1 MYLYKAYQVE
11 VKVKRGD
18 QVEVK
23 VEVGTSPKHD
33 VGHTQTV
40 FDTHATGCGT
50 FPLEFLWFLKCD
62 KKLRFSS
69 VCSEMGIYDLYVY
82 EQLI

>member
-1 MYLYKAYQVE
+1 MYLYKAYRVE
-11 VKVKRGD
+11 VKVKRGE
-18 QVEVK
+18 QAEVK
-23 VEVGTSPKHD
+23 VGMSPKHD
-33 VGHTQTV
+33 VGHTQNV